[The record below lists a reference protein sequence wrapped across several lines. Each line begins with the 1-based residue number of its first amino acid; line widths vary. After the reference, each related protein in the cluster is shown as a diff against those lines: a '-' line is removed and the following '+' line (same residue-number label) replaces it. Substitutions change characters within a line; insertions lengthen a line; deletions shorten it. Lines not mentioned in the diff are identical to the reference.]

1 LSSTAKYHVPAGTFH
16 VSEKR
21 PLMLQAFLGTCVG
34 LAMHCDASGVGGIIH
49 LLLPEPATGLAIS
62 QPEKYATSGVPL
74 FIDAL
79 IAAGAHRDSLSA
91 SIAGGALVGP
101 LSRQDLDLDIGG
113 RTVEVVKKILKKENI
128 KIVYSETGGFF
139 TCSVNLNMTS
149 GQVDIEPAGQNK
161 LCTDEQV
168 RTATM
173 EEIKASMKL
182 LKPIPQVAL
191 KVMRLLDENKYDID
205 PIANEIRKDQVI
217 TGRMLQLANSAM
229 FAAKKQITS
238 LDHAIVFLGQDMLV
252 KLVLSAAVR
261 GYYEQSMMGYALCKG
276 GIYYHALGC
285 AQVAEMLA
293 LKTQREAPAK
303 AYTAGLLHDIGKV
316 VLDQYV
322 ASAYPL
328 FYRDI
333 LEEGD
338 NMLSIER
345 NRLGMDH
352 TQVGSLLAQQWSFP
366 QALEDVIRH
375 HHHPHR
381 ASNYAD
387 LSAIVYLADL
397 LMSRFHTGLEIERL
411 ETESLGRYLDALGL
425 SHQAFGE
432 LVDSIPL
439 TVFLTTD

>member
-1 LSSTAKYHVPAGTFH
+1 MPAGTFH